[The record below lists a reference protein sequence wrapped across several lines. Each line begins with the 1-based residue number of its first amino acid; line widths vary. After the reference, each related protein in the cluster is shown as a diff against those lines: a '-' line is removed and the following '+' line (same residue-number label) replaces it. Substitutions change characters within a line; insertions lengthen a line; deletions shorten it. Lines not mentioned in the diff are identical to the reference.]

1 MHEIAHSGVGDQR
14 RVDAHALQVVGDAN
28 AASEETIAQ
37 LPVTLQA
44 TGRDEDVKTL
54 VVLAVGEQLVDNARD
69 SVCEDGLR
77 MEGEWRR
84 NHAISN
90 I

>member
-1 MHEIAHSGVGDQR
+1 M
-14 RVDAHALQVVGDAN
+14 DAHALQVVGDAN
-28 AASEETIAQ
+28 AASEETIAR
-37 LPVTLQA
+37 LPVALQA
-44 TGRDEDVKTL
+44 PGRDEDVKTL

-77 MEGEWRR
+77 MEGERR
-84 NHAISN
+84 CNHAISN